1 LEKIRKKGFFVM
13 DSKGI
18 FSSTISTLEKVL
30 DARSLKHNLI
40 VSNIAN
46 ADTPNYK
53 AFDLIIEEEIGK
65 TSGTEKTTNLTTT
78 HSGHLRGIK
87 SHENNLNSRVTA
99 TPPLSIRGDGNSVDI
114 DKEMAAMAE
123 NNLMYNA
130 LAQILSKKFTG
141 LKNAIQEGRR

>member
-1 LEKIRKKGFFVM
+1 M
-13 DSKGI
+13 DSQGI
-18 FSSTISTLEKVL
+18 FSDTISTLEKVL

-53 AFDLIIEEEIGK
+53 AFDLVIEEEIGK
-65 TSGTEKTTNLTTT
+65 TLGIKKATSLTTT
-78 HSGHLRGIK
+78 HPGHLPGTK
-87 SHENNLNSRVTA
+87 PHDANLKSRVTA

-114 DKEMAAMAE
+114 DKAMADMAE

-141 LKNAIQEGRR
+141 LKNVIQGGTR

>member
-1 LEKIRKKGFFVM
+1 M
-13 DSKGI
+13 DSQGI
-18 FSSTISTLEKVL
+18 FSNTISTLEKVL

-46 ADTPNYK
+46 VDTPNYK
-53 AFDLIIEEEIGK
+53 AFDLIIDEEMGK
-65 TSGTEKTTNLTTT
+65 TRGINNATSLKTT
-78 HSGHLRGIK
+78 HSGHLHGTRSNNATLK
-87 SHENNLNSRVTA
+87 SRITA
-99 TPPLSIRGDGNSVDI
+99 TPPLSIRGDGNSVDM
-114 DKEMAAMAE
+114 DKAMADMAE

>member
-1 LEKIRKKGFFVM
+1 M
-13 DSKGI
+13 DSQGL
-18 FSSTISTLEKVL
+18 FSGTISNLEKVL
-30 DARSLKHNLI
+30 DLRSLKHNVI

-53 AFDLIIEEEIGK
+53 AFDLIIAEEIGK
-65 TSGTEKTTNLTTT
+65 TLGIRKTTSLTMT
-78 HSGHLRGIK
+78 HPGHLPGTK
-87 SHENNLNSRVTA
+87 SHEANLKSRITA

-114 DKEMAAMAE
+114 DKAMADMAE

-141 LKNAIQEGRR
+141 LKSAIQEGRR

>member
-1 LEKIRKKGFFVM
+1 M
-13 DSKGI
+13 DSQGI
-18 FSSTISTLEKVL
+18 FSNTISTLEKVL

-46 ADTPNYK
+46 VDTPNYK
-53 AFDLIIEEEIGK
+53 AFDLIIDEEMVK
-65 TSGTEKTTNLTTT
+65 TRGINSATGLTTT
-78 HSGHLRGIK
+78 HPGHLPGTK
-87 SHENNLNSRVTA
+87 SHNTPLKSRITA
-99 TPPLSIRGDGNSVDI
+99 SPPLSIRGDGNSVDM
-114 DKEMAAMAE
+114 DKAMADMAE

>member
-1 LEKIRKKGFFVM
+1 M
-13 DSKGI
+13 DLQGI
-18 FSSTISTLEKVL
+18 FSNTISTLEKVL

-46 ADTPNYK
+46 VDTPNYK
-53 AFDLIIEEEIGK
+53 AFDLIIDEEMGK
-65 TSGTEKTTNLTTT
+65 TRGKNSATSLTTT
-78 HSGHLRGIK
+78 HSGHLPGTK
-87 SHENNLNSRVTA
+87 SHIATLKSRITA
-99 TPPLSIRGDGNSVDI
+99 TPPLSIRGDGNSVDM
-114 DKEMAAMAE
+114 DKAMADMAE

>member
-1 LEKIRKKGFFVM
+1 M
-13 DSKGI
+13 DSQGI
-18 FSSTISTLEKVL
+18 FSNTISTLEKVL

-46 ADTPNYK
+46 VDTPNYK
-53 AFDLIIEEEIGK
+53 AFDLIIDEEMGK
-65 TSGTEKTTNLTTT
+65 TRGINNATSLTTT
-78 HSGHLRGIK
+78 HSGHLPGTK
-87 SHENNLNSRVTA
+87 SHNATLKSRITA
-99 TPPLSIRGDGNSVDI
+99 TPPLSIRGDGNSVDM
-114 DKEMAAMAE
+114 DKAMADMAE